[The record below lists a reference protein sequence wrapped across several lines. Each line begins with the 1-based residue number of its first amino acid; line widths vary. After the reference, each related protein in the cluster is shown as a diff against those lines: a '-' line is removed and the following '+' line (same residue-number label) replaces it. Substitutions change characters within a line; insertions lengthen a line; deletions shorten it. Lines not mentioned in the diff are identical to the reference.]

1 MTRPQAAHAIMHWSG
16 DEALLLVELMKCGKV
31 MMQHVQWYR
40 VGKSNPPEINREKGY
55 LLPT

>member
-1 MTRPQAAHAIMHWSG
+1 
-16 DEALLLVELMKCGKV
+16 MKCGKV